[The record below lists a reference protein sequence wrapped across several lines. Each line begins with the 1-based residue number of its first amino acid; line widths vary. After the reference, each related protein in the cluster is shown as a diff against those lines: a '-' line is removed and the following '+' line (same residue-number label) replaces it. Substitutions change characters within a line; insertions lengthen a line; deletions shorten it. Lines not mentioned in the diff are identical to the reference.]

1 MPAPSRSSDSSPSVL
16 SGSSEG
22 VFLWFEGGG
31 ERYAAPVAE
40 ASEICELENL
50 RAVPGA
56 ASPVKGLMD
65 LRGRIVTVIDL
76 FHLPSPERPAGE
88 KSDGSNGAASKNQV
102 LVFHEPYLHLGL
114 RLPSE
119 VGTFRHPEAEILE
132 DFSPSDERAGG
143 KRAPWIRGVLE
154 HEGRLYNILS
164 NERVAAYARMRIV
177 ESFKR

>member
-1 MPAPSRSSDSSPSVL
+1 MPASSRSFDSSPPVL

-56 ASPVKGLMD
+56 ASPVNGIMD

-76 FHLPSPERPAGE
+76 FFRPSPERPE
-88 KSDGSNGAASKNQV
+88 KPNGSNGATLKNQV

-119 VGTFRHPEAEILE
+119 VGTFRHPKAKILE
-132 DFSPSDERAGG
+132 DFSASEERAGD

-164 NERVAAYARMRIV
+164 GERVAAYARLRIV

>member
-1 MPAPSRSSDSSPSVL
+1 MPVSSRSSDSSLPVI

-22 VFLWFEGGG
+22 VFLWFETDI
-31 ERYAAPVAE
+31 ERYASPVTE
-40 ASEICELENL
+40 VSEICELENL

-56 ASPVKGLMD
+56 VSPVKGLMD

-76 FHLPSPERPAGE
+76 FCRPSQERPAGE
-88 KSDGSNGAASKNQV
+88 ESNGSNGAASKNQV

-119 VGTFRHPEAEILE
+119 VGTFRHPKAELE
-132 DFSPSDERAGG
+132 DLSASEESAGD
-143 KRAPWIRGVLE
+143 KRAQWIRGVLE
-154 HEGRLYNILS
+154 HEGRLYNVLS
-164 NERVAAYARMRIV
+164 SERVAAYARMRIV

>member
-1 MPAPSRSSDSSPSVL
+1 MPVSSRSSDSSLPVL

-22 VFLWFEGGG
+22 VFLWFETES

-40 ASEICELENL
+40 TSEICELENL

-76 FHLPSPERPAGE
+76 FCRPSPERPAGE
-88 KSDGSNGAASKNQV
+88 KPDGSNGAASKNQV
-102 LVFHEPYLHLGL
+102 LVLHEPYLHLGL

-119 VGTFRHPEAEILE
+119 VGTFRHPKAEVIE
-132 DFSPSDERAGG
+132 DFSASEERAGD

-154 HEGRLYNILS
+154 HESRLYNVLS
-164 NERVAAYARMRIV
+164 SERVAAYARMRTV

>member
-1 MPAPSRSSDSSPSVL
+1 MPASSRSSDSSPPVL

-31 ERYAAPVAE
+31 ERYASPVAE

-56 ASPVKGLMD
+56 ESPVEGLMD

-76 FHLPSPERPAGE
+76 FYRPSPERPE
-88 KSDGSNGAASKNQV
+88 KPDGSNGATSKNRV

-132 DFSPSDERAGG
+132 DSSPSEERAAGG

-164 NERVAAYARMRIV
+164 RERVAAYARMRIV